1 MEPSAIHLNS
11 GPVFFA
17 YFLLLLSF
25 GFIAFYGASTLL
37 KKWDEAQQKKAQKT
51 AAQFEEM
58 FIFVRRK
65 VLIYLYII
73 VPMTVGSLAFILS
86 RQLWVTLL
94 ALVIGALIPLWVVN
108 IMDRRRRKKFV
119 VQLVDGLMIMNSC
132 LKGGLTLVQS
142 FEVLADEMTAPIGQE
157 ISLLNREIKVGV
169 PLEEAL
175 MRLDK
180 RMPSEEMTLV
190 SSAILVARETGGD
203 LTKVFSRLVE
213 TIRDRIK
220 LKELVTTLTLQA
232 RLQSI
237 IISLLGPVFFVVV
250 RKIRPDHFDIMWSS
264 ELGRLLLLIALILQI
279 LGIVLIIVFGKVE
292 I

>member
-1 MEPSAIHLNS
+1 MDTSVIQISH
-11 GPVFFA
+11 GPTIFA
-17 YFLLLLSF
+17 YFLLVAAF
-25 GFIAFYGASTLL
+25 GFIAFYGAGTLL
-37 KKWDEAQQKKAQKT
+37 KKWDEAQQKKAQRT

-86 RQLWVTLL
+86 KHLWVTLT
-94 ALVIGALIPLWVVN
+94 ALVIGAIIPLWVVN
-108 IMDRRRRKKFV
+108 IMDRRRRKKFI

-142 FEVLADEMTAPIGQE
+142 FEVLAEETSAPMGQE
-157 ISLLNREIKVGV
+157 VSLLNREIKVGV

-237 IISLLGPVFFVVV
+237 IISMLGPVFFVVV
-250 RKIRPDHFDIMWSS
+250 RKLRPDHFDIMWSS

-279 LGIVLIIVFGKVE
+279 IGIILIIIFGRVE